1 MEPRAKQAAGHVQ
14 TIVNITRAALVTTDA
29 IMRPALLAE
38 LKARER
44 IQIDPREPNDKIEPL
59 PDTGFYGLFQ
69 TETGALLGSQT
80 SYASSVNGIKGL
92 WLSFPINAENYWL
105 QLPSDRFNPIEGSKW
120 LTWAAA
126 ALALSILGAIAITS
140 FINRPLKELSYAASR
155 IREGDFSQELGEEA
169 GTQEIRELNRGFNR
183 MARSLEKFDQD
194 RSVMLAGISH
204 DLRTPLTR
212 LRLETELSVVDPV
225 SRDAMIGDI
234 EQVDEIIGK
243 FLEYARPATTTG
255 ESVNLRSLI
264 ENVEAAYRGDKE
276 IGLYVQRTHNPQVK
290 ADPVEL
296 RRVLVNLIENSR
308 RYGKVAGTDKADID
322 IVVRTS
328 NSRVQIDVRDHGP
341 GVAEELLSSLTRPF
355 FRGDAARTEVKGTGL
370 GLAIVEKVI
379 ERMEGRFVLSN
390 AEGGGLLA
398 RIELKRA

>member
-1 MEPRAKQAAGHVQ
+1 
-14 TIVNITRAALVTTDA
+14 
-29 IMRPALLAE
+29 
-38 LKARER
+38 
-44 IQIDPREPNDKIEPL
+44 
-59 PDTGFYGLFQ
+59 
-69 TETGALLGSQT
+69 
-80 SYASSVNGIKGL
+80 
-92 WLSFPINAENYWL
+92 
-105 QLPSDRFNPIEGSKW
+105 
-120 LTWAAA
+120 
-126 ALALSILGAIAITS
+126 LGAIAITS

-234 EQVDEIIGK
+234 EQV
-243 FLEYARPATTTG
+243 ARPATTTG

-379 ERMEGRFVLSN
+379 ERMEGRLVLSN